1 MNNEKRRL
9 LNERK
14 PCIIGIVERQIIG
27 QKSVMRRR
35 KCLRSDWRKDPLNL
49 HGINPWPLFKQLV
62 HGQSLLTT
70 REPTQIV
77 VFNLFKHIIWKEVI
91 DRKDQRNDSICP
103 RHRQQSSKHGL
114 MARIR

>member
-1 MNNEKRRL
+1 MNNERRRL

-35 KCLRSDWRKDPLNL
+35 KRLKSDWRKNPLNL

-77 VFNLFKHIIWKEVI
+77 VFNLFKHIIWKDI
-91 DRKDQRNDSICP
+91 NRKDQRNDSICP
-103 RHRQQSSKHGL
+103 KHRQQSSKHGL
-114 MARIR
+114 MARIK